1 MCKRKMARVIE
12 IEVINPYSDMKLNKD
27 MSVGDRIKVS
37 ADRLRELEEAGKKN
51 KIQLVKVV
59 KIVKKED

>member
-1 MCKRKMARVIE
+1 MARVIE
-12 IEVINPYSDMKLNKD
+12 VEVINPYSDMKLNKD
-27 MSVGDRIKVS
+27 MSIGDRIKIS
-37 ADRLRELEEAGKKN
+37 SDRLRELEEAGKKN

>member
-1 MCKRKMARVIE
+1 
-12 IEVINPYSDMKLNKD
+12 MKLNKD

>member
-1 MCKRKMARVIE
+1 MARVIE
-12 IEVINPYSDMKLNKD
+12 VEVVNPYSDMKLNKD
-27 MSVGDRIKVS
+27 MSIGDRIKVS

-59 KIVKKED
+59 KIVKREG

>member
-1 MCKRKMARVIE
+1 MARVIE

-27 MSVGDRIKVS
+27 MSIGDRIKVS

-51 KIQLVKVV
+51 KVQLVKVV

>member
-1 MCKRKMARVIE
+1 MARVIE
-12 IEVINPYSDMKLNKD
+12 IEVINPYSDIKLNKD
-27 MSVGDRIKVS
+27 MNIGDRIKVS
-37 ADRLRELEEAGKKN
+37 VDRLRELEEAGKKN

>member
-1 MCKRKMARVIE
+1 MARVIE

-27 MSVGDRIKVS
+27 MSIGDRIKVS

>member
-1 MCKRKMARVIE
+1 MARVIE
-12 IEVINPYSDMKLNKD
+12 IEVINPYSDM
-27 MSVGDRIKVS
+27 IKVS

>member
-1 MCKRKMARVIE
+1 MARVIE

>member
-1 MCKRKMARVIE
+1 MARVIE
-12 IEVINPYSDMKLNKD
+12 VEVINPYFDIKLNKD
-27 MSVGDRIKVS
+27 MNVRDRIKIS
-37 ADRLRELEEAGKKN
+37 SDRLRELEEAGKKN

>member
-1 MCKRKMARVIE
+1 MARVIE

-59 KIVKKED
+59 KIVKKGGLN

>member
-1 MCKRKMARVIE
+1 MARVIE
-12 IEVINPYSDMKLNKD
+12 VEVINPYFDIKLNKD
-27 MSVGDRIKVS
+27 MNVGDRIKIS
-37 ADRLRELEEAGKKN
+37 SDRLRELEEAGKKN

>member
-1 MCKRKMARVIE
+1 MARVVE
-12 IEVINPYSDMKLNKD
+12 VEVINPYSDVKLNKD
-27 MSVGDRIKVS
+27 MSIGDRIKIS
-37 ADRLRELEEAGKKN
+37 SDRLRELEEAGKKN

>member
-1 MCKRKMARVIE
+1 MARVIE
-12 IEVINPYSDMKLNKD
+12 IEVINPYSDMKLNKN

>member
-1 MCKRKMARVIE
+1 MARIIE
-12 IEVINPYSDMKLNKD
+12 IEVVNPYSDMKLNKD
-27 MSVGDRIKVS
+27 MSIGDRIKVS

>member
-1 MCKRKMARVIE
+1 MARVIE
-12 IEVINPYSDMKLNKD
+12 VEVINPYSDIKLNKD
-27 MSVGDRIKVS
+27 MSIGDRIKIS
-37 ADRLRELEEAGKKN
+37 SDRLRELEEAGKKN

>member
-1 MCKRKMARVIE
+1 MARVIK

>member
-1 MCKRKMARVIE
+1 MARVIE
-12 IEVINPYSDMKLNKD
+12 VEVINPYSDVKLNKD
-27 MSVGDRIKVS
+27 MSIGDRIKIS
-37 ADRLRELEEAGKKN
+37 SDRLRELEEAGKKN

>member
-1 MCKRKMARVIE
+1 MARVIE

-27 MSVGDRIKVS
+27 MSIGDRIKVS

-59 KIVKKED
+59 KIVKKEG